1 MLSCSTAIQ
10 KKTRCEGFMS
20 EKLPSVVGEI
30 IEITAKTALSA
41 IPVGG
46 ALITGVWDSIKSNC
60 AQGRLK
66 EWQMLVES
74 RLSKV
79 DVTLE
84 EIGNNENFTS
94 AMFQATELAIKTS
107 ERAKR
112 EYLANAVLNSLSCPF
127 EESVVMMFLS
137 MVGKYTLWH
146 LKILDF
152 FQDPKKFSQV
162 NRNNYCMG
170 SPKTVLFDVYPE
182 LSYKEAYVDRIVKEL
197 YSDGLMNTEN
207 LNCTMTSSGMVAS
220 RVSDIGKDFI
230 KFITE

>member
-1 MLSCSTAIQ
+1 
-10 KKTRCEGFMS
+10 MS

-30 IEITAKTALSA
+30 MEITAKTALSV

-60 AQGRLK
+60 AQERLK

-79 DVTLE
+79 DATLE

-152 FQDPKKFSQV
+152 FQNPKKFSQV
-162 NRNNYCMG
+162 NQNNYYIG

-182 LSYKEAYVDRIVKEL
+182 LSCKEAYVDRIVKEL

-230 KFITE
+230 NFITE